1 MPLFILY
8 IDDYHQ
14 GDTLFLRGLAGQ
26 VREGS
31 VPTMI
36 VHGGGEAAE
45 RHLEANGFFPE
56 RGADGQWQNLSP
68 LEHTL
73 VEQATRMANRTL
85 TSLFN
90 DHVVSVV
97 GVQGT
102 DRKLVQVDEAGA
114 ITLGRT
120 KWLMDWAEKRVVPI
134 ISALGVAPDGATVLL
149 PTEQVVEALCQRFA
163 DANPMV
169 AMFSK
174 KNRQGLEQ
182 GGAQVPEWNMSTLP
196 PQAHLQAPEAARWLV
211 QRGAHVL
218 VTSPTGLYRKPTPN
232 GTRLVADRV

>member
-26 VREGS
+26 VREGGM
-31 VPTMI
+31 PTMI

-56 RGADGQWQNLSP
+56 RGTDGQWQNLSAA
-68 LEHTL
+68 EHAL
-73 VEQATRMANRTL
+73 VEQATRMANRIL

-102 DRKLVQVDEAGA
+102 DRKLVQVDEAGGVV
-114 ITLGRT
+114 LGRT
-120 KWLMDWAEKRVVPI
+120 QWLMDWAEKRVVPI
-134 ISALGVAPDGATVLL
+134 ISALGVGRDGATVPL
-149 PTEQVVEALCQRFA
+149 PVEQVVQALCQRFA
-163 DANPMV
+163 DV
-169 AMFSK
+169 APRVVMFSK

-182 GGAQVPEWNMSTLP
+182 DGAPVTEWSMETRP
-196 PQAHLQAPEAARWLV
+196 PSAQLQAPEAARWLV
-211 QRGAHVL
+211 QQGTHVF

-232 GTRLVADRV
+232 GTRLVAGRV